1 MRTSVIISTFDKP
14 HYLARTLAGMGAQL
28 RQPDEVLIADDGS
41 AEPTREVIRRF
52 RDSVSFPVIHVRQE
66 HSGWRK
72 CRVMNRCIR
81 ESTGD
86 YVVFTDG
93 DCIHRR
99 DWLAAHA
106 RFARPGRLL
115 AGGDLRLNDI
125 VTRAITA
132 DDVASGRAFQPRWLM
147 NNGMKWRRTMV
158 KVLTPRAIAPFLD
171 WINFTPA
178 RFGGSNASCWREDAI
193 RVAGFDERFGWGKE
207 DTEMGQRLRNLGLS
221 PHHVRYNALCL
232 HLDHE
237 RNPVPPGSQE
247 RNFAMLAEVKQS
259 RRTVAI
265 RSLLLGVN
273 EPEEDFTVERDS
285 RPASERTPSEPA
297 LLLSA

>member
-14 HYLARTLAGMGAQL
+14 HYLARTLAGMSAQL
-28 RQPDEVLIADDGS
+28 HQPSEILIADDGS
-41 AEPTREVIRRF
+41 AEPTRDVIRRF

-81 ESTGD
+81 ESSGD

-99 DWLAAHA
+99 DWLAAHV

-125 VTRAITA
+125 VTRTITT
-132 DDVASGRAFQPRWLM
+132 DDVASGRAFSPLWLM

-158 KVLTPRAIAPFLD
+158 KVLTPRTIAPFLD

-193 RVAGFDERFGWGKE
+193 RVAGFDERFGWGKG
-207 DTEMGQRLRNLGLS
+207 DAEMGQRLRNLGLS

-237 RNPVPPGSQE
+237 RDPVPPGSQE
-247 RNFAMLAEVKQS
+247 RNFAMLAEVKKS
-259 RRTVAI
+259 GRTVAM
-265 RSLLLGVN
+265 RSLLLG
-273 EPEEDFTVERDS
+273 DSDAADDYTVERNSHPAPDCRAAE
-285 RPASERTPSEPA
+285 RPM
-297 LLLSA
+297 LLSA